1 MLEKHKKLNVDIT
14 VCPVCNCSSHH
25 IVALRSTKFTIRH
38 ELKKPSFHVKYVC
51 STKKTQATQVR
62 LKQIR
67 KLHIDM
73 IYKSS
78 DQLVTLHSVYV
89 CKKSYRMHKCNSCI
103 VLPNDSIPF
112 PNNYYTEAVS
122 CPKMSSNYLDWLR
135 QSDEPVGSPSTW
147 AQGSYARRPKKKFKA
162 FQGLF
167 I

>member
-25 IVALRSTKFTIRH
+25 IVALRSVNKVHYSTRVEKAVISRQIR
-38 ELKKPSFHVKYVC
+38 VQY
-51 STKKTQATQVR
+51 KKTQATQVR

-67 KLHIDM
+67 KFHIDM

-135 QSDEPVGSPSTW
+135 QSDEPVGSPST
-147 AQGSYARRPKKKFKA
+147 
-162 FQGLF
+162 
-167 I
+167 